1 MTAKTPVKVFWYPPE
16 EHGRIS
22 PPAGPK
28 YFAVFKPK
36 SHGDVDE
43 DWSVLLEILPEFG
56 HKSCRIGMLSFVS
69 EEAPVSSLRPGRAFY
84 LFEGRWP
91 VAEGVVLQ
99 EIEADL

>member
-1 MTAKTPVKVFWYPPE
+1 MTSKKPVKVFWYPAE
-16 EHGRIS
+16 EHGRKS

-36 SHGDVDE
+36 AQAVVNE
-43 DWSVLLEILPEFG
+43 DWSVMLELSPQSG
-56 HKSCRIGMLSFVS
+56 HKYCRNGMLSFVS
-69 EEAPVSSLRPGRAFY
+69 EKAPFLTLRPGHTFY

-99 EIEADL
+99 ENEIDA